1 MDAFF
6 HLKPIGLSETVYS
19 EAISNMKEARK
30 KRDGRWL
37 AELYVEAFILL
48 EDAGLINRDK
58 TLNIEWYEELLWHAH
73 LDAQIDIPVTERNR

>member
-6 HLKPIGLSETVYS
+6 NLKPVGLSETVYS
-19 EAISNMKEARK
+19 ETISSMKEARK

-48 EDAGLINRDK
+48 EDAGLVNRNS
-58 TLNIEWYEELLWHAH
+58 TQSVECYGELLWHAH
-73 LDAQIDIPVTERNR
+73 LDAQVEIPAEEEL

>member
-6 HLKPIGLSETVYS
+6 NLKPVGLSETVYS
-19 EAISNMKEARK
+19 ETISSMKEARK

-48 EDAGLINRDK
+48 EDAGLINRNK
-58 TLNIEWYEELLWHAH
+58 TPNIERYEELLWHAH
-73 LDAQIDIPVTERNR
+73 LDAQISIPAEEEH